1 MKSIKKACLFLCF
14 GLLVG
19 ATGCTSN
26 KTAHTKANISTSEE
40 KITSGNSFLTAGEI
54 YDYIRENNDSQISQL
69 LINEIMK
76 KSLFSGDDAEKYKS
90 LYKKYLNEYFTTTFT
105 ENSTYQYDEKFDEDI
120 LVKYLKSE
128 SYNISCDGTV
138 TEGLDTTYFSCDYS
152 DYISKEVNYNIYT
165 KMLKIKYI
173 LDEKT
178 SLFDK
183 SKARKIYYYTQ
194 ARDSSYT
201 MRATFEDYLKTIK
214 DNYDTDGKDVIDSLK
229 EIGDLLKTKDLEKIT
244 TEYNK
249 ISTYD
254 DNSSFTNLQKYTT
267 CGTKR
272 CSIVEG
278 KKYQEDLILEKE
290 YVKEE
295 IVIKTNTTVLFENAR
310 NALFSDSINDNLY
323 EVGNKKFMISPSFDG
338 YSEANINDAVI
349 YDGNGNY
356 YLIVVETINSN
367 STNFDDKVA
376 VAELLID
383 TVSDSTVVEHYISST
398 NLEIYDKQIREYFV
412 NKYGDYKK

>member
-1 MKSIKKACLFLCF
+1 MKLAKKIGLFLCL
-14 GLLVG
+14 GLIVG
-19 ATGCTSN
+19 VTGCSAN
-26 KTAHTKANISTSEE
+26 KSAHTTANISNSEE
-40 KITSGNSFLTAGEI
+40 KIAVGESSLTIGEI
-54 YDYIRENNDSQISQL
+54 YNYVRKNNDSQISEL
-69 LINEIMK
+69 IINEIMK
-76 KSLFSGDDAEKYKS
+76 KSLFSGEDTERYKN
-90 LYKKYLNEYFTTTFT
+90 LYKKYLNDYFTTTFV

-120 LVKYLKSE
+120 LVNYLKSE
-128 SYNISCDGTV
+128 SYAISCDGNP
-138 TEGLDTTYFSCDYS
+138 TEGLNATYFSCDYS
-152 DYISKEVNYNIYT
+152 DYISKEVNYDIYS

-183 SKARKIYYYTQ
+183 SKARKVYYYTES
-194 ARDSSYT
+194 RDSSYT
-201 MRATFEDYLKTIK
+201 MRETFKEYLKTIK
-214 DNYDTDGKDVIDSLK
+214 DNYDTTGKDVIDSLK
-229 EIGDLLKTKDLEKIT
+229 EIGDSLKAKDLEKIT

-295 IVIKTNTTVLFENAR
+295 IVIKTNTSILFENAR
-310 NALFSDSINDNLY
+310 NLLFSDGINDNLY
-323 EVGNKKFMISPSFDG
+323 EIGTRKFLISPSFDG
-338 YSEANINDAVI
+338 YSDADINDVVI
-349 YDGNGNY
+349 YDGSGNY
-356 YLIVVETINSN
+356 YLVVVETINSN
-367 STNFDDKVA
+367 SSNFEDKVA

-383 TVSDSTVVEHYISST
+383 TISDSTVIDHYIST
-398 NLEIYDKQIREYFV
+398 NNLEIYDKQIREYFIS
-412 NKYGDYKK
+412 KYGDYKK